1 MLKPKSAEIK
11 KRRMARTLSQ
21 RQLSILCGLPDN
33 AICRIEKGDFQ
44 SIYPI
49 RARAIAQALQCELYE
64 LFEECGNKSKEI
76 NGNIEKNEL
85 PIDLTNS

>member
-1 MLKPKSAEIK
+1 MLKPKGTEIK
-11 KRRMARTLSQ
+11 KQRLKRNLSQ

-49 RARAIAQALQCELYE
+49 RARAIAHTLQCELYE
-64 LFEECGNKSKEI
+64 LFDEI
-76 NGNIEKNEL
+76 
-85 PIDLTNS
+85 